1 MEISLQNF
9 QFNRFEMVNTYPP
22 FDIGQVYQQKEK
34 MVENICEDALKYDED
49 EDDDLNLSKELKDL
63 LKKLLTKGPFIRLEK
78 C

>member
-1 MEISLQNF
+1 
-9 QFNRFEMVNTYPP
+9 MVNTYPP

-63 LKKLLTKGPFIRLEK
+63 LKKL
-78 C
+78 